1 MNRVRTSPVSFRQA
15 IMDLPLPAI
24 EEQLDENSSSSVVS
38 EATAERSVT
47 KARSAIDETASLEM
61 ETDGTQNE
69 PTVERELGVKSL
81 GSTHLVGNIL
91 SSNEPHADSRT
102 SPVSVMDMIGLSHGK
117 QDCKKN
123 QDNSSRASPVDVT
136 AIDSIQESVI
146 DESVEIEGD
155 ILASVSGEGTEI
167 VVREEEED
175 TGEEVMDDTVSDKDT
190 LYFYVSQ
197 VSKYLPTIPSHFDI
211 LAIS

>member
-1 MNRVRTSPVSFRQA
+1 
-15 IMDLPLPAI
+15 MDLPLPAI

-38 EATAERSVT
+38 EATTERSVT
-47 KARSAIDETASLEM
+47 KARSAVDESASLKI
-61 ETDGTQNE
+61 TDGTINE

-81 GSTHLVGNIL
+81 GSTHLVGKFL

-167 VVREEEED
+167 IVREEEED
-175 TGEEVMDDTVSDKDT
+175 TSEEVMDAMSDKDT

-211 LAIS
+211 LAIMIDN

>member
-1 MNRVRTSPVSFRQA
+1 MNRVRTSPVSYGKLRQA

-38 EATAERSVT
+38 EASTERSVT
-47 KARSAIDETASLEM
+47 KARSAVDESASLK
-61 ETDGTQNE
+61 TDGTKNE
-69 PTVERELGVKSL
+69 PTVEREVGVNQL
-81 GSTHLVGNIL
+81 GSTHLVGKFL

-123 QDNSSRASPVDVT
+123 QDNSSRASPVDVFG
-136 AIDSIQESVI
+136 IDSIQESVM
-146 DESVEIEGD
+146 DESVEIEGE

-197 VSKYLPTIPSHFDI
+197 VSKYL
-211 LAIS
+211 

>member
-1 MNRVRTSPVSFRQA
+1 MNRVRTSPVSYGKLRQA

-38 EATAERSVT
+38 EATTERSVT
-47 KARSAIDETASLEM
+47 KARSAVGETASLKI
-61 ETDGTQNE
+61 TDGTINE
-69 PTVERELGVKSL
+69 PTVERELGVNQL

-91 SSNEPHADSRT
+91 SSNEPHADART
-102 SPVSVMDMIGLSHGK
+102 SPVSVMDMIGLTHGK

-167 VVREEEED
+167 IVREEEED
-175 TGEEVMDDTVSDKDT
+175 TGEEVMDAMSDKDT
-190 LYFYVSQ
+190 LYFFVSQ
-197 VSKYLPTIPSHFDI
+197 VSKYLRYPHTFTFS
-211 LAIS
+211 LS